1 MALLGLGLNIHPNSK
16 QNIFRG
22 FLDNDFLFL
31 VLVSVSLGASWLV
44 SKGFELSFG
53 VAPVLFDVD
62 ENVGRDVIVLFVDD
76 VSDLLNVVLTPG
88 NFGVIVL

>member
-44 SKGFELSFG
+44 SKGFKLSFS
-53 VAPVLFDVD
+53 VAPVLLNVD

-76 VSDLLNVVLTPG
+76 VSDLLNVVLTPC